1 MSSKSGDTVW
11 QFSVISNN
19 WKVKLMNS
27 ACKHPKL
34 SISLNWSHKTKL
46 ALPNSGVLSYSENVC
61 KKLRFIFENKHL
73 LGRDVIIYLPV
84 VGPRAVFISFFFY
97 PPPGRRGARQR
108 SSFSRARAFQYSSA
122 ARAATTRCWK
132 MYRSLQTSTVSY
144 CI

>member
-1 MSSKSGDTVW
+1 
-11 QFSVISNN
+11 
-19 WKVKLMNS
+19 MNS

-84 VGPRAVFISFFFY
+84 VGPRAVFLSFFFTPLPEGGARGSARASAELVRFNIQA
-97 PPPGRRGARQR
+97 PPEQRRRGVGKCTVVYKPLQYHI
-108 SSFSRARAFQYSSA
+108 AFNV
-122 ARAATTRCWK
+122 
-132 MYRSLQTSTVSY
+132 LG
-144 CI
+144 